1 MNVNKDWTGNRNSIY
16 TTLGASDHSD
26 KERQSHDYYATE
38 PKATE
43 LLLAEETFAPVIWE
57 CACGEG
63 HMAKV
68 MEEHGYQ
75 VISTDLIYRGYGD
88 EKSVDFLHEPIADF
102 DGDIITNPPYKYAL
116 QFVEKALERVKP
128 GRKVAMF
135 LKLQFLEGKSR
146 KQFFLKHPP
155 KTVYVSS
162 SRLICA
168 MNGEF
173 EKYPSSAVAYAW
185 FVWEKGYKGNPIIK
199 WINWRSRNASIF
211 LLKNGR

>member
-16 TTLGASDHSD
+16 TTLGASNHSD

-43 LLLAEETFAPVIWE
+43 LLLAEENFAPVIWE

-63 HMAKV
+63 HMAKIL
-68 MEEHGYQ
+68 EENGYQ
-75 VISTDLIYRGYGD
+75 VISTDLIYRGYGN
-88 EKSVDFLHEPIADF
+88 EEPVDFLHEPVAEF
-102 DGDIITNPPYKYAL
+102 EGDIITNPPYKYAL

-135 LKLQFLEGKSR
+135 LKLQFLEGKGR

-185 FVWEKGYKGNPIIK
+185 FVWEKGYKGNPEIK
-199 WINWRSRNASIF
+199 WIN
-211 LLKNGR
+211 